1 MAVPLAVPL
10 ALMVAGLPVSAA
22 EAPLAGGVNVSR
34 PPATGSSGLLAVTVA
49 TSGEGNTPEAVWP
62 LPEVT
67 AMVNPLDSKA
77 PMSTVPSTMRGSPRW
92 SVVTP
97 AGMSALL
104 PASMAGLPGN
114 RAIVWV
120 GPP

>member
-1 MAVPLAVPL
+1 MAVALAVPL
-10 ALMVAGLPVSAA
+10 ALKVAGLPVTTAD
-22 EAPLAGGVNVSR
+22 APLAGAVNVTR
-34 PPATGSSGLLAVTVA
+34 PPATGSFELLAVTVA
-49 TSGEGNTPEAVWP
+49 TSGAGNAPEAVWP

-77 PMSTVPSTMRGSPRW
+77 PMSTVPLTMRLNPRS

-97 AGMSALL
+97 TGMRALL
-104 PASMAGLPGN
+104 PAPKAGLPGK
-114 RAIVWV
+114 RAMVWV